1 MILEGPAAPGLD
13 HRTGAVPPTIRHA
26 GTVPTPPLAPR
37 RPDDLRGL
45 RVAGTVLLALAVLSW
60 AASAIWLR
68 ATAGAE
74 GGVDFGP
81 MWLVLAALFTGV
93 PGLAFLAV
101 AAAATRRDRQRDR
114 GSDRKRVRGSDRD
127 RARRSPDGAG
137 R

>member
-1 MILEGPAAPGLD
+1 M
-13 HRTGAVPPTIRHA
+13 
-26 GTVPTPPLAPR
+26 PTPPLAPR
-37 RPDDLRGL
+37 RPHDLRGL

-74 GGVDFGP
+74 GGVDFEP

-101 AAAATRRDRQRDR
+101 AAAATHR
-114 GSDRKRVRGSDRD
+114 DRKRVR
-127 RARRSPDGAG
+127 AHRSPDGAG

>member
-1 MILEGPAAPGLD
+1 M
-13 HRTGAVPPTIRHA
+13 
-26 GTVPTPPLAPR
+26 PTPPLAPR
-37 RPDDLRGL
+37 RTPDDLRGL

-81 MWLVLAALFTGV
+81 MWLVLAALSTGV
-93 PGLAFLAV
+93 PGLAFLA
-101 AAAATRRDRQRDR
+101 AAATHRDRQRDR
-114 GSDRKRVRGSDRD
+114 SSDRQRDGARGSA
-127 RARRSPDGAG
+127 RAHRSPDGAG